1 MNQAL
6 TKIDELVAL
15 IRGYNKDGVLKE
27 HTQEILKLKEKFAE
41 TIDISELN
49 QIINQ
54 KLQEK

>member
-1 MNQAL
+1 M
-6 TKIDELVAL
+6 KIDELVAL

-27 HTQEILKLKEKFAE
+27 HTQEILKIKEKFAE
-41 TIDISELN
+41 TISISELN